1 MTTKKQRDLVAGMKW
16 PPCELTPTKTTRP
29 EGRVSP
35 RFAVEDQGDR
45 FILSPE
51 AYAEL
56 VRKINLGIAALERL
70 VGCDA
75 SYDLIEHDGVKHCV
89 YCGREYLAAD
99 VDEKLCPSED
109 CPGFVC
115 RAALKEMKK

>member
-1 MTTKKQRDLVAGMKW
+1 MSTPRQPDAVIANAMVAAARENAG
-16 PPCELTPTKTTRP
+16 RP
-29 EGRVSP
+29 
-35 RFAVEDQGDR
+35 AT
-45 FILSPE
+45 
-51 AYAEL
+51 AEE
-56 VRKINLGIAALERL
+56 IAALERL